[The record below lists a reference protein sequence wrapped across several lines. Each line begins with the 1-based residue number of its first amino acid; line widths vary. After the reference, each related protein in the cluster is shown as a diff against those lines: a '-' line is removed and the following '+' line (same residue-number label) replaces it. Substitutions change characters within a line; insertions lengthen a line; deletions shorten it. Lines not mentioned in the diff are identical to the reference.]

1 MSDPGVYVRQEGRGS
16 SITDYLPLFSL
27 TLVSVLAGLA
37 ISSGGAE
44 LSMTTFMHGFMGVF
58 LVIFALLKIFNLKGF
73 RRGFTMYDLLA
84 RKVRN
89 YALVYPFIELGLGLG
104 YLAFFQPVIIYWVT
118 IVVFVFGT
126 LGVLSAL
133 RRGLDIDCPCMGSIL
148 SVPLSTVTLT
158 EDLAMVAMAAMLL
171 LNW

>member
-1 MSDPGVYVRQEGRGS
+1 MSDSGIYVREEGRGN
-16 SITDYLPLFSL
+16 SISDYLPLFSL
-27 TLVSVLAGLA
+27 TAVSILAGLA
-37 ISSGGAE
+37 IAAGGGDIT
-44 LSMTTFMHGFMGVF
+44 MTTFMHGFMGVF

-89 YALVYPFIELGLGLG
+89 YALVYPLIELGLGLA
-104 YLAFFQPVIIYWVT
+104 YLAFFQPTFTYWVT
-118 IVVFVFGT
+118 ILVFAFGT

-158 EDLAMVAMAAMLL
+158 EDLAMVVMAVMLL
-171 LNW
+171 LS